1 MKDYQ
6 NDFRHLRCFLFLGTV
21 DWFFSACLVLLTA
34 EEDACN
40 EEGGGSGWRDGKSI
54 FTLSEKC
61 NPEGEERRISIT
73 LRNNQ

>member
-1 MKDYQ
+1 MFSI
-6 NDFRHLRCFLFLGTV
+6 FRDD

-40 EEGGGSGWRDGKSI
+40 EEGGGSGEGGWRDDKSI

-61 NPEGEERRISIT
+61 SPEGEEEEDF
-73 LRNNQ
+73 NNFKK

>member
-1 MKDYQ
+1 MFSIFSD
-6 NDFRHLRCFLFLGTV
+6 D

-40 EEGGGSGWRDGKSI
+40 EEGGGSGEGGCRDGKSI
-54 FTLSEKC
+54 FTLSKDC
-61 NPEGEERRISIT
+61 SRGGEGRRRRASIT